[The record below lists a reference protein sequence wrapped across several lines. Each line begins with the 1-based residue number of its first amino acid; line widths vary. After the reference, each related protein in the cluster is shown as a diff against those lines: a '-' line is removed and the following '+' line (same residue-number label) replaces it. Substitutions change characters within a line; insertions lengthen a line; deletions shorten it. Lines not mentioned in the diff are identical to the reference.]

1 MTNNQWLSHNSFS
14 KLESQDIHIWLNYLN
29 VHEARIK
36 HLYPL
41 LSTEEKERSE
51 RFKFYKHR
59 KAFIASH
66 GFMHTVLSYYLDT
79 PANEITFS
87 QTEHG
92 KPFISEPQNKHDIQ
106 FNLSHSNN
114 MAILAICKKK
124 SDNNQSDKKQ
134 SVGIDIEYAE
144 RKADWLGL
152 SKRFFTADEQQQF
165 FQLDENIQKET
176 FFKIWTRKEAHMKVT
191 GLGLSLA
198 PTQFEISIP
207 PADAA
212 FIKNLKTPDNQ
223 FYKMQDIQIPD
234 MFKDYY
240 ACLSADFD
248 FQQIIQFI
256 HS

>member
-1 MTNNQWLSHNSFS
+1 MSNWY
-14 KLESQDIHIWLNYLN
+14 SQDSFIELADNDVHIWLNYLN

-41 LSTEEKERSE
+41 LSSEEKERSE

-66 GFMHTVLSYYLDT
+66 GFMHTVLAYYIDT
-79 PANEITFS
+79 EANQIEFS
-87 QTEHG
+87 QSEFG
-92 KPFISEPQNKHDIQ
+92 KPSLIDAQNKNNIQ

-114 MAILAICKKK
+114 VAILAV
-124 SDNNQSDKKQ
+124 SRQH

-144 RKADWLGL
+144 RKVDWQGI
-152 SKRFFTADEQQQF
+152 SKRFFTADEQEQFRQLTETKQREAF
-165 FQLDENIQKET
+165 FQ
-176 FFKIWTRKEAHMKVT
+176 IWTRKEAHMKVT
-191 GLGLSLA
+191 GQGLSLA
-198 PTQFEISIP
+198 PTQFEVSVP
-207 PADAA
+207 PLAA
-212 FIKNLKTPDNQ
+212 KFIKNIKNKDDS
-223 FYKMQDIQIPD
+223 FYKMQDILLPE

-248 FQQIIQFI
+248 YTEITQFI

>member
-1 MTNNQWLSHNSFS
+1 LSNWY
-14 KLESQDIHIWLNYLN
+14 SQDSFIELADNDVHIWLNYLN

-41 LSTEEKERSE
+41 LSSEEKERSE

-66 GFMHTVLSYYLDT
+66 GFMHTVLAYYIDT
-79 PANEITFS
+79 EANQIEFS
-87 QTEHG
+87 QSEFG
-92 KPFISEPQNKHDIQ
+92 KPSLIDAQNKNNIQ

-114 MAILAICKKK
+114 VAILAV
-124 SDNNQSDKKQ
+124 SRQH

-144 RKADWLGL
+144 RKVDWQGI
-152 SKRFFTADEQQQF
+152 SKRFFTADEQEQFRQLTETKQREAF
-165 FQLDENIQKET
+165 FQ
-176 FFKIWTRKEAHMKVT
+176 IWTRKEAHMKVT
-191 GLGLSLA
+191 GQGLSLA
-198 PTQFEISIP
+198 PTQFEVSVP
-207 PADAA
+207 PLAA
-212 FIKNLKTPDNQ
+212 KFIKNIKNKDDS
-223 FYKMQDIQIPD
+223 FYKMQDILLPE

-248 FQQIIQFI
+248 YTEITQFI

>member
-1 MTNNQWLSHNSFS
+1 MNKWYNQNSFTD
-14 KLESQDIHIWLNYLN
+14 LVDNEIHIWLNYLN

-41 LSTEEKERSE
+41 MSAAEKERSE

-66 GFMHTVLSYYLDT
+66 GFMHTVLAYYINT

-87 QTEHG
+87 HSKNG
-92 KPFISEPQNKHDIQ
+92 KPSLIKEQNPGNIQ
-106 FNLSHSNN
+106 FNLSHSNSIA
-114 MAILAICKKK
+114 MLAICK
-124 SDNNQSDKKQ
+124 NN
-134 SVGIDIEYAE
+134 SVGIDVEYAQ
-144 RKADWLGL
+144 RKTDWIGI
-152 SKRFFTADEQQQF
+152 SKRFFTENEQKKLFSLNESQ
-165 FQLDENIQKET
+165 QKEA

-198 PTQFEISIP
+198 PTQFEISVP
-207 PADAA
+207 PEAA
-212 FIKNLKTPDNQ
+212 KFIGNTQTTDSP
-223 FYKMQDIQIPD
+223 FYKMQDIFLPE

-240 ACLSADFD
+240 SCLSADFD
-248 FQQIIQFI
+248 FTKVTQFV

>member
-1 MTNNQWLSHNSFS
+1 MNNWYAQDSFS
-14 KLESQDIHIWLNYLN
+14 ELGDNDIHIWLNYLN

-41 LSTEEKERSE
+41 LSNNEKERSE

-66 GFMHTVLSYYLDT
+66 GFLHTALAYYIE
-79 PANEITFS
+79 ANAGEIEFT
-87 QTEHG
+87 QAELG
-92 KPFISEPQNKHDIQ
+92 KPSLITEQNSAGIQ

-114 MAILAICKKK
+114 MAILAVCK
-124 SDNNQSDKKQ
+124 QH

-144 RKADWLGL
+144 RKVNWHGL
-152 SKRFFTADEQQQF
+152 SKRFFTSSEQEELKKLTEESQKEAF
-165 FQLDENIQKET
+165 FQ
-176 FFKIWTRKEAHMKVT
+176 IWTRKEAHMKVT
-191 GLGLSLA
+191 GKGLSLA
-198 PTQFEISIP
+198 PTQFEVSVP
-207 PADAA
+207 PQAA
-212 FIKNLKTPDNQ
+212 KFIKNLKKQDDS
-223 FYKMQDIQIPD
+223 FYRMQDIILPD

-248 FQQIIQFI
+248 YSNITQFI